1 DVGTS
6 VQSQSVVSAPHTSSR
21 LTVNR
26 QLSTVN
32 QLKRPRASG
41 VNCQLSTAQRQC
53 HLRSH
58 AAEIGVRQCE
68 LAFIKADEIRHDRKP
83 EAASERAFIEA
94 YAAIDRA
101 LRLFLR
107 HSRSVVIDDDEK
119 MSFVRAIAHADTAG
133 RPFAGVLYEIA
144 ENLLEILAVGRI
156 GRVGAHV
163 VDDLELAIR
172 VDACEPACD
181 LGNDR
186 SDRY

>member
-1 DVGTS
+1 
-6 VQSQSVVSAPHTSSR
+6 
-21 LTVNR
+21 
-26 QLSTVN
+26 
-32 QLKRPRASG
+32 
-41 VNCQLSTAQRQC
+41 
-53 HLRSH
+53 
-58 AAEIGVRQCE
+58 
-68 LAFIKADEIRHDRKP
+68 EIRHDRKP
-83 EAASERAFIEA
+83 EAASERALIEA

-107 HSRSVVIDDDEK
+107 QSRSVVIDDDEK

-186 SDRY
+186 SDRYRSATTRPGGRGACEMSGHDALHRFELQSALARRI